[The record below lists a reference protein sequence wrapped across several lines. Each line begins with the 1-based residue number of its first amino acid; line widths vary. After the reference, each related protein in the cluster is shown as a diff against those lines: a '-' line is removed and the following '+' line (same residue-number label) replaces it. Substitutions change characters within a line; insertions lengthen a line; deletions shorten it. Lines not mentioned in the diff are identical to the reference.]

1 MNDMAVRLDP
11 RDPTLRL
18 RAAED
23 RVIREFLECGGR
35 RVRITRSG
43 DVNTCDPRDELD
55 RGADCWVCHGSRG
68 DVLRELDCGVAAMA
82 ASRYRIGD
90 RFMLRRTGHVVRLD
104 ANVDA
109 EGLTT
114 NEHTRNWRGTYVA
127 GPAGEVLLSERF
139 MRAHGHVMEPD
150 RDKGFELLLTEEG
163 GQCGER

>member
-1 MNDMAVRLDP
+1 MNDMVVRFEP
-11 RDPTLRL
+11 RDPALRL

-35 RVRITRSG
+35 RVRITGSG
-43 DVNTCDPRDELD
+43 DVNTCDLRNEPD
-55 RGADCWVCHGSRG
+55 RRADYWVPHGSRG

-90 RFMLRRTGHVVRLD
+90 SFMLRRTGHVVRLD

-109 EGLTT
+109 KGLTT
-114 NEHTRNWRGTYVA
+114 NKHTRNWRGTYVA

-139 MRAHGHVMEPD
+139 MRAHGHVMEPG
-150 RDKGFELLLTEEG
+150 RDEGFELLLTEGG
-163 GQCGER
+163 GQCGEH

>member
-43 DVNTCDPRDELD
+43 DVNTCDPRDERD
-55 RGADCWVCHGSRG
+55 RG
-68 DVLRELDCGVAAMA
+68 
-82 ASRYRIGD
+82 
-90 RFMLRRTGHVVRLD
+90 
-104 ANVDA
+104 
-109 EGLTT
+109 
-114 NEHTRNWRGTYVA
+114 A